1 MMHSVMHTS
10 VPSISVII
18 CTRNRSALLE
28 KCLLSVEG
36 QTLAASA
43 FEVVVVDNGS
53 SDATPLLLKKFSERL
68 PLTAIPEPVVGLS
81 RARNTGWQAAKSDFI
96 AFLDDDAMADPD
108 WLASG
113 LRSFATVRPIPA
125 AMTGPIR
132 LAWEQSAPVWLT
144 ADIQGCLGRS
154 DFGPDA
160 RKFGGTETLFG
171 ANCFFHRGILERFG
185 GFNERLGRL
194 NTVLLSGEET
204 LLQRQIENA
213 GECLWY
219 DPQASIR
226 HWVPATRT
234 TPGWFYRRYYWGGV
248 SDYIMTKI
256 LGPVPGSPGTHR
268 ERGKLQRVVKNIIYS
283 SGLVSRTHVVHGR
296 IYVSYVA
303 GWFAGCLKWRRMRNT
318 NLSARLHEK

>member
-1 MMHSVMHTS
+1 MYTS
-10 VPSISVII
+10 SPTISVII
-18 CTRNRSALLE
+18 CTRNRVVLLE
-28 KCLLSVEG
+28 TCLLSLEK

-43 FEVVVVDNGS
+43 FEVIVVDNGS
-53 SDATPLLLKKFSERL
+53 SDATPLLLKKFTERL
-68 PLTAIPEPVVGLS
+68 PLTAVPEPVVGLS
-81 RARNTGWQAAKSDFI
+81 RARNTGWRAARTDFI

-113 LRSFATVRPIPA
+113 LHSFQTVRPMPA

-144 ADIQGCLGRS
+144 TNIQGCLGRL
-154 DFGPDA
+154 DFGADA

-226 HWVPATRT
+226 HWVAATRI

-248 SDYIMTKI
+248 SDYFMNKI
-256 LGPVPGSPGTHR
+256 LGPVTGSPGAHCECGR
-268 ERGKLQRVVKNIIYS
+268 LQRVVKNIMYS
-283 SGLVSRTHVVHGR
+283 SGLASPTEVVHGR

-303 GWFAGCLKWRRMRNT
+303 GWFAGSLKWRSMRNME
-318 NLSARLHEK
+318 LSARLHEQ

>member
-1 MMHSVMHTS
+1 MHTS
-10 VPSISVII
+10 LPTISVII
-18 CTRNRSALLE
+18 CTRNRAALLE

-36 QTLAASA
+36 QTLEASA
-43 FEVVVVDNGS
+43 FEVLVVDNGS
-53 SDATPLLLKKFSERL
+53 SDATPLVLKKFSERL
-68 PLTAIPEPVVGLS
+68 PLTTIPEPVIGLS

-113 LRSFATVRPIPA
+113 LRSFQTVRPIPA

-144 ADIQGCLGRS
+144 TDIQGCLGRL
-154 DFGPDA
+154 DFGADA
-160 RKFGGTETLFG
+160 RKFSGTEETLIG

-213 GECLWY
+213 GEYLWY

-226 HWVPATRT
+226 HWVPPTRT

-248 SDYIMTKI
+248 SDYFMNKI
-256 LGPVPGSPGTHR
+256 LGPVTGSPGTHHEYGR
-268 ERGKLQRVVKNIIYS
+268 LQRVIKNIIDS
-283 SGLVSRTHVVHGR
+283 SGLASQTEVVHGR

-303 GWFAGCLKWRRMRNT
+303 GWFAGSLKWQRMRNME
-318 NLSARLHEK
+318 LSAGLHEQ